1 VSKRAIASKLGGMTG
16 GSKLY
21 VYEWVEEKLVG
32 RSFFDAHL
40 YITTLKT
47 LKFFIIFGDVHHSLH
62 LLRWREDIRMLQVRP
77 HTLLVS
83 GALSY

>member
-1 VSKRAIASKLGGMTG
+1 MIG

-32 RSFFDAHL
+32 RAFFDAHL

-47 LKFFIIFGDVHHSLH
+47 IKCFIICGDVHHSLH
-62 LLRWREDIRMLQVRP
+62 LLRWYVTRP
-77 HTLLVS
+77 VET
-83 GALSY
+83 

>member
-1 VSKRAIASKLGGMTG
+1 MTG